1 MGTCTEKPCSA
12 IFPNPNG
19 KPVASV
25 ADVAFDHTFPLTALQ
40 TMRTMTSAERL
51 LCLIRIF
58 KHQADD
64 ILQLCEVDMLAFQ
77 TLDITLERLCI
88 FRIEHDQIPKES
100 NISSAVWNRGSL
112 FTERSRTSRNA
123 ESVSAGTSF

>member
-1 MGTCTEKPCSA
+1 MESLSVAEYLLMGTRTKKPCSA

-19 KPVASV
+19 EPVTSI
-25 ADVAFDHTFPLTALQ
+25 ADMAFDHTLPLAALQ
-40 TMRTMTSAERL
+40 AMRTMTPTKRL

-64 ILQLCEVDMLAFQ
+64 VLQLSEINVLAFQ
-77 TLDITLERLCI
+77 TLDVALECLRV

-100 NISSAVWNRGSL
+100 NTSSAV
-112 FTERSRTSRNA
+112 
-123 ESVSAGTSF
+123 